1 VAAVAE
7 KTLFDR
13 LGGMAAIEAEIDDFL
28 GNVLADDRINKR
40 FAETDAADLR
50 QKLIDQVCEA
60 AGGPCKYTGEDMV
73 EAHKDMNVTDAEFDA
88 LSRRPRQIARRQ
100 GRGIVRKERTAR
112 RSRSHEERHRRQI
125 GQSGC
130 ETLINSSV

>member
-13 LGGMAAIEAEIDDFL
+13 LGGMAAIEAVIDDFL

-88 LSRRPRQIARRQ
+88 LVEDLVRSLDAKGVGSSEKNELLGVLGPMRSD
-100 GRGIVRKERTAR
+100 IVGK
-112 RSRSHEERHRRQI
+112 
-125 GQSGC
+125 
-130 ETLINSSV
+130 

>member
-13 LGGMAAIEAEIDDFL
+13 FGGMAAIEAVIDDFL

-40 FAETDAADLR
+40 FAETDAANLR
-50 QKLIDQVCEA
+50 KQLIDQVCEA
-60 AGGPCKYTGEDMV
+60 AGGPCKYTGKDMV

-88 LSRRPRQIARRQ
+88 LVEDLVRSLDAKGVGSSEKNELLGVLGPMRSD
-100 GRGIVRKERTAR
+100 IVGK
-112 RSRSHEERHRRQI
+112 
-125 GQSGC
+125 
-130 ETLINSSV
+130 

>member
-1 VAAVAE
+1 MAAVAE

-88 LSRRPRQIARRQ
+88 LVEDLVRSLDAKGVGSSEKNELLGVLGPMRSD
-100 GRGIVRKERTAR
+100 IVGK
-112 RSRSHEERHRRQI
+112 
-125 GQSGC
+125 
-130 ETLINSSV
+130 

>member
-7 KTLFDR
+7 KTLFDL
-13 LGGMAAIEAEIDDFL
+13 LGGMAAIEAVIDDFL

-50 QKLIDQVCEA
+50 QQLIDQVCEA

-88 LSRRPRQIARRQ
+88 LVEDLVRSLDAKGVRSSEKNELLDVLGPMRSD
-100 GRGIVRKERTAR
+100 IVGK
-112 RSRSHEERHRRQI
+112 
-125 GQSGC
+125 
-130 ETLINSSV
+130 

>member
-13 LGGMAAIEAEIDDFL
+13 LGGMAAIEAVIDDFL

-40 FAETDAADLR
+40 FAETDAANLR
-50 QKLIDQVCEA
+50 KQLIDQVCEA
-60 AGGPCKYTGEDMV
+60 AGGPCKYTGKDMV

-88 LSRRPRQIARRQ
+88 LVEDLVRSLDAKGVGSSEKNEMLGVLGPMRSD
-100 GRGIVRKERTAR
+100 IVGK
-112 RSRSHEERHRRQI
+112 
-125 GQSGC
+125 
-130 ETLINSSV
+130 

>member
-88 LSRRPRQIARRQ
+88 LVEDLVRSLDAKGVGSSEKNELLGVLGPMRSD
-100 GRGIVRKERTAR
+100 IVGK
-112 RSRSHEERHRRQI
+112 
-125 GQSGC
+125 
-130 ETLINSSV
+130 

>member
-13 LGGMAAIEAEIDDFL
+13 LGGMAAIDAVIDDFL

-40 FAETDAADLR
+40 FAETDAANLR
-50 QKLIDQVCEA
+50 KQLIDQVCEA
-60 AGGPCKYTGEDMV
+60 AGGPCKYTGKDMV

-88 LSRRPRQIARRQ
+88 LVEDLVRSLDAKGVGSSEKNEMLGVLGPMRSD
-100 GRGIVRKERTAR
+100 IVGK
-112 RSRSHEERHRRQI
+112 
-125 GQSGC
+125 
-130 ETLINSSV
+130 